1 MQFHQA
7 TLPNGLTVI
16 AELNPNVYSVSLGF
30 YVRTGAR
37 DETAEVSGVSHF
49 LEHMAFKGNEQ
60 FTADDI
66 NRMFDEIGADYNA
79 STSEEVTTFHA
90 AVLPEYLPQ
99 TFELLAAVMTPSL
112 RKNDF
117 DIEKQVILE
126 EIFMYQDQ
134 PSWVVYDNL
143 MEFHFKG
150 HPLSQSILGTAESI
164 TALTVEQMR
173 QYFADHYQA
182 GNITLAIA
190 GNTSWDEVLELAEK
204 HCASWPSGILNRNT
218 EEAQP
223 QGGELVLPR
232 ETSLTEYVLSM
243 APAPAAAHRLSYA
256 AQLLSVVVGDGVSSR
271 MFWDIVDPGHAET
284 CQLGYYDYDGS
295 GAWMTYLSCDPQE
308 VKANRDRI
316 AQIYRDINKN
326 GVTETELQQAKNKV
340 CSRVVL
346 GSERPRGRRAALGEN
361 WLYRQTYRSVEDDLK
376 TVNELTTRD
385 MRDLLDAYPLKESS
399 VAAIGP
405 LDSI

>member
-37 DETAEVSGVSHF
+37 DETPEVSGVSHF

-99 TFELLAAVMTPSL
+99 TFELLSAVMTPSL
-112 RKNDF
+112 RKEDF

-143 MEFHFKG
+143 MEYHFKG

-182 GNITLAIA
+182 GNITLAVA
-190 GNTSWDEVLELAEK
+190 GNTSWDEVLKLAEQN
-204 HCASWPSGILNRNT
+204 CASWPSGSLNRNT
-218 EEAQP
+218 VEAQP
-223 QGGELVLPR
+223 SGGELVLTR
-232 ETSLTEYVLSM
+232 ENSLTEYVLSM
-243 APAPAAAHRLSYA
+243 APAPAAAHQLCFA

-295 GAWMTYLSCDPQE
+295 GAWMTYLSCDPSE

-316 AQIYRDINKN
+316 AKIYDDINTN

-340 CSRVVL
+340 ASRVVL

-361 WLYRQTYRSVEDDLK
+361 WLYRQTYHSVEDDLR
-376 TVNELTTRD
+376 TVQDLTTTD
-385 MRDLLDAYPLKESS
+385 MRNLLDAYPLKESS

-405 LDSI
+405 LEHV